1 MKDYLN
7 NDEKQLKLA
16 MMLVTGYGG
25 ETLSWRYKDSD
36 PKAFTNVNTY
46 IELAKLAEKGK
57 IHTLFIADT
66 PASVGAGVGGDVDR
80 KSPMFVMEPMTL
92 LSAVAS
98 HTEKIGLVA
107 TYSTTYNLPYN
118 LARQLKTLDVMSG
131 GRVGWNVVT
140 TGTPEVAYNFGNDP
154 LPDTKSRYEM
164 ANEMIEAVQALWGS
178 FGQEAY
184 VANQS
189 TGEFIKSSEIKP
201 VHYQGKYYQTM
212 GPLPIPP
219 SLQGQPPLFQAGPSP
234 EGITLAGKFASGVYA
249 NPFTMEEAKHYRNLL
264 KESAMK
270 NSRSADEIN
279 MFSGLMVSVGDTY
292 EEALARRHQLLDFMT
307 REEYEGQIRYLSAMI
322 GINLLPLDWTKP
334 LSEDMRNLASANTHD
349 PRSPKAVELIQKGLS
364 PRDVLANGAIYY
376 HPVVVGT
383 PNDVA
388 DFIEEWF
395 KAGATDGFSIVP
407 DSQKSVKDF
416 VEKVV
421 PLLQERG
428 LFHKEYEGTTLRE
441 HLNIPAQYGKIE

>member
-1 MKDYLN
+1 MGLPKDFLWGGATAAN
-7 NDEKQLKLA
+7 QAEGGMLEGGRGLTNTDLMPIGDDRKA

-25 ETLSWRYKDSD
+25 ETLSWRCKDSD

-140 TGTPEVAYNFGNDP
+140 TGTPEVAHNFGNDP

-201 VHYQGKYYQTM
+201 VYYQGKYYQTM
-212 GPLPIPP
+212 GALPIPP

-234 EGITLAGKFASGVYA
+234 EGITLAGKFASGVY
-249 NPFTMEEAKHYRNLL
+249 
-264 KESAMK
+264 
-270 NSRSADEIN
+270 
-279 MFSGLMVSVGDTY
+279 VSVGKLTLMKNAYIFFEKSID
-292 EEALARRHQLLDFMT
+292 
-307 REEYEGQIRYLSAMI
+307 
-322 GINLLPLDWTKP
+322 K
-334 LSEDMRNLASANTHD
+334 RN
-349 PRSPKAVELIQKGLS
+349 KLIYNMK
-364 PRDVLANGAIYY
+364 Y
-376 HPVVVGT
+376 
-383 PNDVA
+383 
-388 DFIEEWF
+388 
-395 KAGATDGFSIVP
+395 K
-407 DSQKSVKDF
+407 
-416 VEKVV
+416 
-421 PLLQERG
+421 
-428 LFHKEYEGTTLRE
+428 
-441 HLNIPAQYGKIE
+441 